1 MAASQTINGK
11 AFEWATAERLSS
23 LTAVVVKKS
32 QASEYARSC
41 FESLSQEIRVEMSK
55 AAQSAVE
62 HIYQLE
68 HLESVAINGDIEIA
82 EDKKGQS
89 GDVRDVILPTAK
101 GSIGISCKNNHDAF
115 KHSRLS
121 GTIDFVSKW
130 GLAKS
135 GCTDIYWNDIQ
146 QLFVELDGIRTK
158 TNGKATWRELPN
170 LHSHV
175 YKPLMQAFSN
185 EILRQSNNSPG
196 TSKELCEGM
205 VRYLIGH
212 QDFYKVIR
220 RSSKKLVE
228 VQGFNL
234 SGSLSCSHC
243 KLPSRVLDIESVSD
257 STINL
262 VMDRGYSFSFRIHS
276 AKSTVESSLKLDI
289 TAIGLPQGIYTHH
302 SKYLLLSNP

>member
-23 LTAVVVKKS
+23 LTGALVKKS

-41 FESLSQEIRVEMSK
+41 FEALSPEIRVEMSK

-68 HLESVAINGDIEIA
+68 HLESVEINGDIEIA

-89 GDVRDVILPTAK
+89 GDVRDVILPTIK
-101 GSIGISCKNNHDAF
+101 GAIGISCKNNHDAF

-135 GCTDIYWNDIQ
+135 GCTDIYWNDIHEV
-146 QLFVELDGIRTK
+146 FVELDGIQK
-158 TNGKATWRELPN
+158 KSNGHATWKELADV
-170 LHSHV
+170 HSSI
-175 YKPLMQAFSN
+175 YKPLMDAFSN
-185 EILRQSNNSPG
+185 EIIRQSDISPLV
-196 TSKELCEGM
+196 SMELCEGM
-205 VRYLIGH
+205 VRYLIGN

-220 RSSKKLVE
+220 RKSKKVVE
-228 VQGFNL
+228 IQGFNL
-234 SGSLSCSHC
+234 SGTLSCSKC
-243 KLPSRVLDIESVSD
+243 KLPSKVVDIESVSN
-257 STINL
+257 STINIF
-262 VMDRGYSFSFRIHS
+262 MDKGYSFSFRIHS

-289 TAIGLPQGIYTHH
+289 RAIGLPQGIYTHH
-302 SKYLLLSNP
+302 SKYLL

>member
-1 MAASQTINGK
+1 MAVSQTNNGK

-23 LTAVVVKKS
+23 LTSALVKKS

-41 FESLSQEIRVEMSK
+41 FEALSPEIRDDMSK

-62 HIYQLE
+62 HIHHLE
-68 HLESVAINGDIEIA
+68 HLESVEINGDIEIA
-82 EDKKGQS
+82 ADKKGQS
-89 GDVRDVILPTAK
+89 GDVRDVILQTAK

-146 QLFVELDGIRTK
+146 QLFVELDGIRSK
-158 TNGKATWRELPN
+158 SDGHATWKELPDVQ
-170 LHSHV
+170 SSI
-175 YKPLMQAFSN
+175 YKPLMDAFSS

-234 SGSLSCSHC
+234 SGSLSCTHC
-243 KLPSRVLDIESVSD
+243 KLPSKVLNIESVSD
-257 STINL
+257 STVNL
-262 VMDRGYSFSFRIHS
+262 VMDKGYSFSFRIHS
-276 AKSTVESSLKLDI
+276 ASTLVERSLKLDI
-289 TAIGLPQGIYTHH
+289 RAIGLPQGIYTHH
-302 SKYLLLSNP
+302 AKY